1 MEWLRGKGGG
11 QIRTTEA
18 VSRDNVLEE
27 INWKGKKEMDGAM
40 VLDEPSTD
48 TGVSQVASRDD
59 DVKEGDR
66 QVPTC
71 SVDEG

>member
-1 MEWLRGKGGG
+1 MEEL
-11 QIRTTEA
+11 
-18 VSRDNVLEE
+18 
-27 INWKGKKEMDGAM
+27 NWKGKKEMDEAM

-48 TGVSQVASRDD
+48 TGVSQVESRDD
-59 DVKEGDR
+59 SVKEGDR